1 MAEALPQLD
10 PAADAEDTGAPASGS
25 LDATERTAAAPDGQ
39 PRARKTPEE
48 TIRGLQSENDRVK
61 SKFGKL
67 LSSGYAKELGADGI
81 IRALEQFEAVVRN
94 PDVAKQLQGG
104 ALVQGLDGNWV
115 YKPVANQKSA
125 QVDSDAGLGE
135 GGEYEDPA
143 IKRLRSEYDAKF
155 ENLTQQITTT
165 RQRSDTSLAAG
176 GQQRVGDFVKKFLTE
191 YPLSQEER
199 AEFGEAISADIQ
211 SLDPTML
218 LRLDYEQFKRRVA
231 LPNAEPFLP
240 AALARR
246 AKTNGSHLAG
256 LATDAG
262 TPGSQGAESK
272 PAQQKPMSWQQLQR
286 ATAAA
291 ALRAATE
298 PA

>member
-10 PAADAEDTGAPASGS
+10 PAADETDTGAPASGS
-25 LDATERTAAAPDGQ
+25 LDSTERTAAAPDGQ
-39 PRARKTPEE
+39 PRARKTPED
-48 TIRGLQSENDRVK
+48 IIKGLQSENDRVK
-61 SKFGKL
+61 SRFGKL

-104 ALVQGLDGNWV
+104 ALVQGLDGAWV
-115 YKPVANQKSA
+115 YKPVANQKAA
-125 QVDSDAGLGE
+125 QVDADAGM
-135 GGEYEDPA
+135 GGEYEDPG
-143 IKRLRSEYDAKF
+143 IKSLRESLESKI
-155 ENLTQQITTT
+155 ENLTMQMNTQ
-165 RQRSDTSLAAG
+165 RQRGEASLAAG

-191 YPLSQEER
+191 YPLSTEER
-199 AEFGEAISADIQ
+199 AEFGEAISSDIQ

-218 LRLDYEQFKRRVA
+218 LKLDYEQFKRRVA

-240 AALARR
+240 AALARK

-262 TPGSQGAESK
+262 TPGSQGADTR